1 MDIRE
6 LLQFMVQQNISDIH
20 FKADCAPLIRL
31 HGRLISSQ
39 KDMFTPETVKQLAY
53 SLMSEA
59 HKKRFEEDGELD
71 LSYAL
76 DKVSRFRV
84 NVYRQK
90 GTLALSLR
98 VIPWELK
105 PFNDLHLP
113 SPTLKKLCGMPSGL
127 ILIAGV
133 TGAGKTTTLNAMID
147 YINQNS
153 AYNIITIEDPIEYY
167 HKDKTSSISQR
178 EVGSD
183 TQSFAAALKYI
194 LRQDPDVIVIGEM
207 RDPEAVAAAVVAAET
222 GHLVLSTIHTMDA
235 VHTIQR
241 IVDSYPAAQQGPMRM
256 AVANILRGVIA
267 QKLITTDDGKGRMP
281 CTEVLLMTAY
291 IRQLITDNKMQE
303 VYSAMA
309 RGQNDGMMTFDQDL
323 LRLCKEG
330 RISKEAALAETTRPD
345 NFLSM
350 LQGISVKV

>member
-6 LLQFMVQQNISDIH
+6 LLQFMVQKNISDIH

-31 HGRLISSQ
+31 HGTLLSTEKQIFS
-39 KDMFTPETVKQLAY
+39 PESVKQIAY

-59 HKKRFEEDGELD
+59 HRKRFEEEGELD

-84 NVYRQK
+84 NIYRQK
-90 GTLALSLR
+90 GTHALSLR
-98 VIPWELK
+98 VIPLELK
-105 PFNDLHLP
+105 TFEALNLP
-113 SPTLKKLCGMPSGL
+113 TTTLKKLCAMPSGL
-127 ILIAGV
+127 VLIAGV
-133 TGAGKTTTLNAMID
+133 TGAGKTTTLNAMINH
-147 YINQNS
+147 INQTMP
-153 AYNIITIEDPIEYY
+153 YNIITIEDPIEFY
-167 HKDKTSSISQR
+167 HKDLKSSISQR

-183 TQSFAAALKYI
+183 TKSFVSALKYI

-207 RDPEAVAAAVVAAET
+207 RDPEAIAAAVVAAET

-241 IVDSYPAAQQGPMRM
+241 IVDSYAADQRGPMRQ

-267 QKLITTDDGKGRMP
+267 QKLLTTSDGKGRLP
-281 CTEVLLMTAY
+281 CMEVMLMSPY
-291 IRQLITDNKMQE
+291 LRQLVAENKLAE
-303 VYSAMA
+303 VHTAMA
-309 RGQNDGMMTFDQDL
+309 RGLNDGMQTFDQDL

-330 RISKEAALAETTRPD
+330 KITRDMALVETSRPE

-350 LQGISVKV
+350 LQGISVKP

>member
-31 HGRLISSQ
+31 HGKLISSQ
-39 KDMFTPETVKQLAY
+39 KEIFTPDTVKHMAY
-53 SLMSEA
+53 SVMSET
-59 HKKRFEEDGELD
+59 HKKRFEVEGELD

-105 PFNDLHLP
+105 SFDELHLP
-113 SPTLKKLCGMPSGL
+113 SLTLQRLCGMPSGL
-127 ILIAGV
+127 ILMAGV
-133 TGAGKTTTLNAMID
+133 TGAGKTTTLNSMIN
-147 YINQNS
+147 YLNQNF

-167 HKDKTSSISQR
+167 HKDKKSSISQR
-178 EVGSD
+178 EVGND
-183 TQSFAAALKYI
+183 TQSFGSALKYI

-235 VHTIQR
+235 LHTIQR
-241 IVDSYPAAQQGPMRM
+241 IVDSYPSGQQGPMRL

-267 QKLITTDDGKGRMP
+267 QKLITTEDGQNRLP
-281 CTEVLLMTAY
+281 CTEILMMTPY
-291 IRQLITDNKMQE
+291 IRQLVAENKMTE
-303 VYSAMA
+303 VYSAVA
-309 RGQNDGMMTFDQDL
+309 RGQNDGMLTFDQDL